1 MIKISGFFK
10 LVMPVLSGF
19 ILTSCVTV
27 GSSLKYQ
34 EPKPNSFTNNE
45 VIVDRPFS
53 AVWDA
58 LVGELAKSY
67 FVINNVAKESRII
80 NISYFVDN
88 PEEYVD
94 CGRLQRT
101 YHMGEETRNYDY
113 AVAKSNSFKTALAK
127 WGGFRNL
134 PADVTIKRKMTLEGR
149 IDIYVAP
156 KEAQTIVTANAR
168 YILKVQT
175 SGIAQYYNASGIPWR
190 TGQWPSSV
198 NTVSFNTNQAGT
210 ADWGSI
216 DQPIIVKC
224 ISNGGLEKEILDIVR
239 NIN

>member
-1 MIKISGFFK
+1 MKISGFFK

-53 AVWDA
+53 VVWDA

-94 CGRLQRT
+94 CGRSQRT

-113 AVAKSNSFKTALAK
+113 VVAKSNSFKMALPK
-127 WGGFRNL
+127 WGGFRHL
-134 PADVTIKRKMTLEGR
+134 PADATIKRKMTLEGR
-149 IDIYVAP
+149 MNIYVAP
-156 KEAQTIVTANAR
+156 KEAQTMVTANAR
-168 YILKVQT
+168 YILKVKT
-175 SGIAQYYNASGIPWR
+175 SGVWQYYNAIGISVR
-190 TGQWPSSV
+190 TGQMPHAE

-210 ADWGSI
+210 ADWGTV
-216 DQPIIVKC
+216 DQPLIVKC
-224 ISNGGLEKEILDIVR
+224 ISNGGLEKAVLDIVR